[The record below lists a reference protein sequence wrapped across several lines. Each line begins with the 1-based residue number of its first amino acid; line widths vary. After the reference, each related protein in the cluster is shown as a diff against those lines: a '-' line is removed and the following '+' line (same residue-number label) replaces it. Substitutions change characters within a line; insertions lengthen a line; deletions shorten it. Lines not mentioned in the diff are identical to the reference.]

1 MGSCSGSATRHR
13 LLPGKNVYISSPA
26 AAGGGAHFWLPKFR
40 NPMCLAIP
48 GRIKSIE
55 AAKEGHMRTG
65 RVEMG
70 GIVKDINLQLVPE
83 AQENDYVLVHV
94 GVAISVVDEEE
105 AARALE
111 FLQQMNELDEL
122 YNSPEE
128 GAKPTGETVRQADA
142 IINRM
147 LS

>member
-1 MGSCSGSATRHR
+1 
-13 LLPGKNVYISSPA
+13 
-26 AAGGGAHFWLPKFR
+26 
-40 NPMCLAIP
+40 MCLAIP

-55 AAKEGHMRTG
+55 APRTGHMRMG

-70 GIVKDINLQLVPE
+70 GIVKEINLQLVPE

-128 GAKPTGETVRQADA
+128 GAKPTEETARQAEA
-142 IINRM
+142 IITRM
-147 LS
+147 TSAS